1 MAGFPSVLG
10 LSNVPVCVCVCVCVC
25 VLFTHLSADRYLSCF
40 RILTT
45 VNNAAMNTDMQ
56 IFP

>member
-10 LSNVPVCVCVCVCVC
+10 LSNGPVCVCVCD
-25 VLFTHLSADRYLSCF
+25 VLLTHLSADRYLSCF

-56 IFP
+56 IFS

>member
-10 LSNVPVCVCVCVCVC
+10 LSNVPVCVCVCVCV
-25 VLFTHLSADRYLSCF
+25 LFTHLSADRYLICF